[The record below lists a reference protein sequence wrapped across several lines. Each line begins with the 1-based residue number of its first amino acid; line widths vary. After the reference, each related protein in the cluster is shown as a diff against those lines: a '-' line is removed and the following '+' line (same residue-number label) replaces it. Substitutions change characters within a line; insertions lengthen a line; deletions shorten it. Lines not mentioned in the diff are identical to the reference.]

1 MRTLQV
7 LITIKFLYILL
18 LHKLDIWLSFLDS
31 SPPHRLPVL
40 YVLIQSSSL
49 VPWLSSSSSS
59 SFGAFQLLQFHW
71 NRKKSL
77 YTFRLISPFT
87 FIHSPC
93 QSLPILFNIIIFSY
107 SYDSFPFHI
116 PFPFLFSYGLSVLLP
131 YSFLTCQYIYIFTE
145 CLVLGIIFA
154 I

>member
-1 MRTLQV
+1 M
-7 LITIKFLYILL
+7 
-18 LHKLDIWLSFLDS
+18 SSS
-31 SPPHRLPVL
+31 SPPHWFPGCPPHPLCPHLVLLTGSLVVLLILIL

-59 SFGAFQLLQFHW
+59 SFGSFQLLQFHW

-77 YTFRLISPFT
+77 YTFRFISPFT